1 VVAVSLTRVSRDG
14 SGYRV
19 DEVYLN
25 AGDQIAA
32 VSVAAVRG
40 RRLLIGQ
47 IFGDGILDCTMQ

>member
-1 VVAVSLTRVSRDG
+1 MTGAKC
-14 SGYRV
+14 
-19 DEVYLN
+19 LN

-47 IFGDGILDCTMQ
+47 IYGGNGSSIA